1 MSGKV
6 FISLKFSNLV
16 IIGIE
21 VLVAIAVFIL
31 GKIIYAK
38 KLVKIEKFWT
48 EFGNFKERDTF
59 PGIVNQLEG
68 QF

>member
-1 MSGKV
+1 MSIVV
-6 FISLKFSNLV
+6 FT
-16 IIGIE
+16 
-21 VLVAIAVFIL
+21 L

-38 KLVKIEKFWT
+38 KLVKIEKFLI

-59 PGIVNQLEG
+59 PDIVNQLEG